1 MYLARIEAAC
11 TWTTAVYVLFLQK
24 PSGYFW
30 VVRLL
35 CSFVQMLDVYKA
47 KNPADVLI
55 LGDFNIDMLKPHS
68 CWDSTLALFGL
79 AQLITSPTRTTP
91 TSTSLRDHIYTNNP
105 SAVVTTDV
113 SDLSISDHNPI
124 SCTRSIK
131 LTKPKP
137 KGHTQ
142 FVFRSFKHFN
152 QNAFFADL
160 ICTPF
165 DNAHQHT
172 DPNEALAVW
181 YLSLIH
187 IWRCRR

>member
-1 MYLARIEAAC
+1 
-11 TWTTAVYVLFLQK
+11 
-24 PSGYFW
+24 
-30 VVRLL
+30 
-35 CSFVQMLDVYKA
+35 ML
-47 KNPADVLI
+47 
-55 LGDFNIDMLKPHS
+55 
-68 CWDSTLALFGL
+68 DSTLALFGL

-91 TSTSLRDHIYTNNP
+91 TSTSLIDHIYTNNP

-113 SDLSISDHNPI
+113 SDISISDRNPI

-131 LTKPKP
+131 LPKPEP

-142 FVFRSFKHFN
+142 MSFRFFKHFN

-181 YLSLIH
+181 YKLFMDVVNRHAPIRHKRVKHSILNKNIFQTTSDRDRLKKERMFTEYKTACNKVK
-187 IWRCRR
+187 ISCQKCKEIIF